1 MQFNQKYILFLIN
14 VIYKRLKNYIF
25 IRNINKNDYYLN
37 NIRTKSEKNNL
48 KLIRYKYDPNINL
61 NLLK

>member
-1 MQFNQKYILFLIN
+1 MFNHLYPIKMQFIQKYILFLIN

-25 IRNINKNDYYLN
+25 IRNINKNDNYLN

-48 KLIRYKYDPNINL
+48 KLIGI
-61 NLLK
+61 